1 MSLLA
6 QIAIFLAAAVIA
18 IPIFRRFKLGSVLG
32 YLDRRHHHRA
42 GCLGL
47 ISRSRPPQHIA
58 EFGIVLLMFVIGL
71 ELQPSRLWVLR
82 KPIFGLGWRR
92 WWLTTARIG
101 AAAYFAFGSQPG
113 NPPWSSASACPCPR
127 RPWRCSCWPSA
138 ASSIPSSGAPHSASC
153 CSRTSRSCPRWPC
166 CRCSVWPRQNPRPA
180 GGWLVLKLIAVLA
193 AVIIGGRY
201 VLRPM
206 LRIVAAT
213 RVAEAFTAAGLLI
226 VMGTALLVSQVGLSL
241 SLGAFLAGVLLADS
255 EFRHELEADI
265 EPFKGLLL
273 GLFFISVGMSANLAW
288 CATNPLLI
296 IGLTLAFMLLKVGV
310 LWVIGRCR
318 GTRPM
323 PAAAWPFS
331 LPSGGE
337 FAFVCSVWRR
347 VSASWI
353 ADAELLVLVVT
364 ASMILSPCCS
374 RCYDVTF
381 KPPESDSGRSTRRSE
396 LYPKVIIAGFGRFGQ
411 IVGRIL
417 RAKQIPFTALEASQT
432 QVDFLRRFGNQVF
445 YGDASR
451 LELLRAAHAENAEVF
466 VLAIDDV
473 EASVR
478 TAELIRKHFPHLKIF
493 ARARNRQHAFRLM
506 DLDVRYVIRETL
518 VSSLEM
524 SVQVLEALGLSKIKG
539 VGNGASLSHARRSD
553 HGETAAVKD
562 DEKQVLQTTANPPSS
577 CCTCSKPTA
586 TTHETEAGHSETR
599 RRCAVPG
606 ILDVLMRDSAAP
618 WYRSSRSW

>member
-1 MSLLA
+1 MSLLG

-32 YLDRRHHHRA
+32 YLVA
-42 GCLGL
+42 GIIIGPASLGL
-47 ISRSRPPQHIA
+47 ISKIDATQNIA
-58 EFGIVLLMFVIGL
+58 QFGIVLLMFVIGL

-82 KPIFGLGWRR
+82 KSIFVLGSAQVAA
-92 WWLTTARIG
+92 TTLCIG
-101 AAAYFAFGSQPG
+101 AAVYFIFGRTWQVSLLIGFALSMSSTALALQLLAERGQLNSQFG
-113 NPPWSSASACPCPR
+113 RSSFSILLFQDVSVLPALALLPLL
-127 RPWRCSCWPSA
+127 SA
-138 ASSIPSSGAPHSASC
+138 ASA
-153 CSRTSRSCPRWPC
+153 TSTGP
-166 CRCSVWPRQNPRPA
+166 
-180 GGWLVLKLIAVLA
+180 GGWLIIKLIAVLA
-193 AVIIGGRY
+193 TVIIGGRY
-201 VLRPM
+201 VLTPL

-226 VMGTALLVSQVGLSL
+226 VLGTALLVSQVGLSL

-273 GLFFISVGMSANLAW
+273 GLFFISVGMSANLALVREK
-288 CATNPLLI
+288 PFLI
-296 IGLTLAFMLLKVGV
+296 IGLTLGFMLLKVAI
-310 LWVIGRCR
+310 LWAIGRMSGLSSVAAR
-318 GTRPM
+318 GL
-323 PAAAWPFS
+323 AIS

-337 FAFVCSVWRR
+337 FAFVLFGLA
-347 VSASWI
+347 ASLGI
-353 ADAELLVLVVT
+353 MDTETAELLVLVVT
-364 ASMILSPCCS
+364 ASMIASPVLLAL
-374 RCYDVTF
+374 YDATF
-381 KPPESDSGRSTRRSE
+381 KANETDDRPFDTPAE

-417 RAKQIPFTALEASQT
+417 AAKKIAFTALEANQT

-451 LELLRAAHAENAEVF
+451 LELLRASHAENAEVF

-506 DLDVRYVIRETL
+506 DLDVRYTIRETL

-524 SVQVLEALGLSKIKG
+524 SVQVLESLGLSKSKALDT
-539 VGNGASLSHARRSD
+539 VHRFRVHDESTMAKQQ
-553 HGETAAVKD
+553 AVKD
-562 DEKQVLQTTANPPSS
+562 DETKFLATVRESAEQLQHLFEADTDQPDEPGGARR
-577 CCTCSKPTA
+577 A
-586 TTHETEAGHSETR
+586 AAET
-599 RRCAVPG
+599 
-606 ILDVLMRDSAAP
+606 
-618 WYRSSRSW
+618 